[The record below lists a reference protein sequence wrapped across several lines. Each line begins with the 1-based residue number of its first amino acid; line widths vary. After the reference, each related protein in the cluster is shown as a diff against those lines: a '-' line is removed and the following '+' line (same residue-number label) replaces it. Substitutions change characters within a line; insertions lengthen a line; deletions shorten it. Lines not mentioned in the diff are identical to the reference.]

1 MCVVDIDTG
10 PALRLPL
17 SVGPA
22 THYQPLTG
30 QATPSL
36 HPFFHFPTTTKSDF
50 LPAAGI
56 QICPGG
62 RNLDFSGR
70 NFGFAATSWGRL
82 IRQQSVRRKPRGAA
96 ERGGEREKSARL
108 MMSRDD
114 F

>member
-36 HPFFHFPTTTKSDF
+36 HPFFDFPTTHKVRFPARCWNSD
-50 LPAAGI
+50 LS
-56 QICPGG
+56 GG
-62 RNLDFSGR
+62 EE
-70 NFGFAATSWGRL
+70 FGFL
-82 IRQQSVRRKPRGAA
+82 
-96 ERGGEREKSARL
+96 REEFWIYRHLVGSADP
-108 MMSRDD
+108 SAIC
-114 F
+114 